1 MEKEENAGDLIMD
14 GEPLKK
20 VDHFKYLG
28 SMLSKDGAI
37 NKEINRII
45 TWGNV
50 LYNTV
55 SKRSK

>member
-28 SMLSKDGAI
+28 SVLSKDGAI

-45 TWGNV
+45 T
-50 LYNTV
+50 
-55 SKRSK
+55 